1 MPFLSG
7 TSWKG
12 HFQPILLVQI
22 KSKLIDYHQRK
33 PIAVKV
39 VQPYT
44 ISWILIKNEHISK
57 QISCKVIPYTYT
69 YL

>member
-1 MPFLSG
+1 MHFNELFLMPFLSG

-12 HFQPILLVQI
+12 HFQPILLMQI

-39 VQPYT
+39 V
-44 ISWILIKNEHISK
+44 
-57 QISCKVIPYTYT
+57 
-69 YL
+69 